1 MASRFAVRH
10 RQERYLLRAITSMH
24 SCFFRFGS
32 PRRGRQAL
40 HSGGGGGVTVVSRG
54 GEGGVRAKIV
64 VSRGELERIAAG
76 VTRRQCSGAGA
87 GAAPSRRRHIVVTA
101 VSLEGQVARAPPPP
115 PPPRSEPEEGAGG
128 ARRGDDWRPALDGI
142 PEES

>member
-87 GAAPSRRRHIVVTA
+87 GAGAAPSRRRHIVVTA
-101 VSLEGQVARAPPPP
+101 VSLEGQQVVRAP

-128 ARRGDDWRPALDGI
+128 ARRGDDSRPALDGI